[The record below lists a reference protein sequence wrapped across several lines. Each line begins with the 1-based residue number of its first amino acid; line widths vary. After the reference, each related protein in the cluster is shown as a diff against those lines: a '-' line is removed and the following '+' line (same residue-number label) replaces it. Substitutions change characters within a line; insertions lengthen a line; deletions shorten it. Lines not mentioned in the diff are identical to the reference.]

1 MFRFVRTIIHKFTR
15 TMTDMRIKIETV
27 VECEESEESE
37 DPEEDPEEPEEDP
50 EAPEEC
56 EIKTMTM
63 ESILTPSGS
72 DETETEMDIINK
84 WKTSPRDNML
94 PLIAMIQ
101 RLYFFSDCRKSTLRT
116 YASCKE
122 DISSYIG
129 KIKRRPELQI
139 DASDMDVCNHPQIYD
154 MHRRLRTMIG
164 MFRVNDFMV
173 RVEHAFDNAQIIS
186 EHFVVSQIMTHE
198 NDPTVCGIDPVHHI
212 VLPTFVQLNNL
223 RKIPAS
229 KRTLFHHISYSIQ
242 PIVFHSH
249 TLDTWFKTAIVSPT
263 TEQLMQLC
271 IKMAEALTYLH
282 SCDIVHGDIKPGN
295 TLIQT
300 NHECTDSC
308 SGSSGSSDSS
318 GSSGSSDSDNSDHES
333 HATRAQQTTQ
343 QTTQQTQVPSLSL
356 YLIDFGMSGS
366 PGQSDG
372 TGGTKPFCAPETG
385 NGFNPKIDVDAY
397 TWTKNQKCHDVWS
410 FALMFFTL
418 IVLRKSTAYPKD
430 YPHDFFDIGRKG
442 HINPLYFDRILDEP
456 TRDLFRSALCPAE
469 ERVTAAKFL
478 ADIRCIVAG
487 AGADDIGAAGDIG
500 AHAGDIGG
508 NI

>member
-1 MFRFVRTIIHKFTR
+1 M
-15 TMTDMRIKIETV
+15 EPV
-27 VECEESEESE
+27 VECEESE
-37 DPEEDPEEPEEDP
+37 DPEEAEESEEAA
-50 EAPEEC
+50 ESEEC

-63 ESILTPSGS
+63 ESILTHSGTGS
-72 DETETEMDIINK
+72 EFEECKCECECETEMDIINK
-84 WKTSPRDNML
+84 WKTSARDNML

-116 YASCKE
+116 YTSSKE

-139 DASDMDVCNHPQIYD
+139 DASDIDICNHPQIFD

-186 EHFVVSQIMTHE
+186 EHFVVSQIMKHE
-198 NDPTVCGIDPVHHI
+198 NDPTVGGIDPVHHI

-223 RKIPAS
+223 LKIPAS

-242 PIVFHSH
+242 PIVFHSQ

-263 TEQLMQLC
+263 TEQIMQLC

-300 NHECTDSC
+300 NHEYADS
-308 SGSSGSSDSS
+308 SSGSSSSSSSSS
-318 GSSGSSDSDNSDHES
+318 GSGSGSGSSDSDNSEHES
-333 HATRAQQTTQ
+333 QTTRAQTQTTQ
-343 QTTQQTQVPSLSL
+343 PHAPSLSL

-385 NGFNPKIDVDAY
+385 NGFNPKIDVEAY

-410 FALMFFTL
+410 FALMFFTF
-418 IVLRKSTAYPKD
+418 IVLRKSTAYTKD
-430 YPHDFFDIGRKG
+430 YPYDFFDVGRKG
-442 HINPLYFDRILDEP
+442 HINPLYFEKINDSP

-478 ADIRCIVAG
+478 ADIRCIVTG
-487 AGADDIGAAGDIG
+487 VGADDVGADDVGSGD
-500 AHAGDIGG
+500 
-508 NI
+508 N